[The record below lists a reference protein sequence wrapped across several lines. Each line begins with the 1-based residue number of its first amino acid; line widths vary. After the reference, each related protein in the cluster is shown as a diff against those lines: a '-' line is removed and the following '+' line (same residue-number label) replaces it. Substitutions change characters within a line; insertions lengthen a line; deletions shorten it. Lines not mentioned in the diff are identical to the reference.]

1 MTLVKKITGVTAA
14 ILGTAAV
21 VTLFFTV
28 DERYFHAEAAGKAF
42 FQQTVDIQLRDTRR
56 QIEIIDIRISLLANR
71 STLSPDEVEELL
83 SLRVQ
88 RGILAKILA
97 DLEVK

>member
-1 MTLVKKITGVTAA
+1 MALKKIIGITGA

-21 VTLFFTV
+21 VSLVFTV
-28 DERYFHAEAAGKAF
+28 DSRYFHVEAAGKAF

-56 QIEIIDIRISLLANR
+56 QIEIVDIRISLLANR
-71 STLSPDEVEELL
+71 SILSPDDVEELL

-88 RGILAKILA
+88 RGILAKILK
-97 DLEVK
+97 DLEAK